1 MCVAIRALTH
11 TGWAKGLFISYAF
24 THSSDK
30 RRTPSR
36 IFLCA
41 PHLQC
46 RVVSRPPC
54 SPCCPQSE
62 RCKLS
67 VANPSKERNP
77 KAAVSFDPHPERWK
91 LLSQTTAFTLVFL
104 LFLCVLCSY
113 EPFTHLSHLFFV
125 SITSHG
131 REKRDRMALSTNID
145 IIDVNVYI
153 CIIRNSSIWSICM
166 FHPNQT
172 KVEWYVGE
180 GRNIATL
187 HRCTDIKFLLLKKYK
202 MLQTNTFKMMCTYMR
217 FKTIFILL

>member
-1 MCVAIRALTH
+1 M
-11 TGWAKGLFISYAF
+11 
-24 THSSDK
+24 
-30 RRTPSR
+30 RT
-36 IFLCA
+36 
-41 PHLQC
+41 HLQC

-104 LFLCVLCSY
+104 LFYVSSALMSLLLICHI
-113 EPFTHLSHLFFV
+113 FFFV

-131 REKRDRMALSTNID
+131 RERRDRMALSTNID

-180 GRNIATL
+180 GRNI
-187 HRCTDIKFLLLKKYK
+187 
-202 MLQTNTFKMMCTYMR
+202 
-217 FKTIFILL
+217 